1 MDCPLNLIQIAQ
13 TPIKRH
19 VKIRS
24 AATPYDPQYAAYLN
38 ERKWVKEGRN
48 TWIAPVLTA
57 L

>member
-1 MDCPLNLIQIAQ
+1 MDCPLSLIQIAQ

-24 AATPYDPQYAAYLN
+24 EATPYDPQYQSYLA
-38 ERKWVKEGRN
+38 ERKPKKESRN
-48 TWIAPVLTA
+48 SWFDPVLAA